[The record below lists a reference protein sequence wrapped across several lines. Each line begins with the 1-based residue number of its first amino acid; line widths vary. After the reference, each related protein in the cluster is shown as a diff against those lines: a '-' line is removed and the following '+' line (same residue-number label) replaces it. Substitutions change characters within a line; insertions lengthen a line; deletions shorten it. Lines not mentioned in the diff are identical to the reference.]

1 MHSKRSVT
9 LPSGDGDSYEEEGDN
24 IDMMVAPA
32 FEDSLAST
40 HQSGKPL
47 SLYFENLQN
56 CVETQTIAVQ
66 TVEEMVPKSEVQ
78 ILAKSFSVDS
88 STNTE
93 IVETSADTSPPKV
106 DLNNVSTSCLVD
118 CSTNTDLL
126 DADDNNDS
134 KSALK
139 KSCACTVEMSTN
151 TDNVESP
158 SVEEQLP
165 QFSNGGLSIK
175 TETLKQQYD
184 QDHVSNL
191 CTENSTAITTDA
203 FDSGHISTGKN
214 IDSSGPSVKKDSIRN
229 KNDFKLT
236 RNSRISGLEENENSV
251 ELVNFASRVGITTSK
266 VKYDLRPI
274 KPLIGPRADTVY
286 VIKILFF

>member
-9 LPSGDGDSYEEEGDN
+9 PPSGDGDSYEEEGDN

-78 ILAKSFSVDS
+78 MLVKSFSVDS

-93 IVETSADTSPPKV
+93 IVETSADMSPPKV
-106 DLNNVSTSCLVD
+106 DFNNVSTSCFVD

-134 KSALK
+134 KF
-139 KSCACTVEMSTN
+139 KSSTCTVEMSTN
-151 TDNVESP
+151 TDNIEP
-158 SVEEQLP
+158 PTVEEQLP
-165 QFSNGGLSIK
+165 QFSNEDLSIN
-175 TETLKQQYD
+175 TETLIQQKD
-184 QDHVSNL
+184 QDPVSKS

-229 KNDFKLT
+229 KNDFKLA
-236 RNSRISGLEENENSV
+236 RNSRVSGLEENENSV
-251 ELVNFASRVGITTSK
+251 ELVNFATPVGITTSK

-274 KPLIGPRADTVY
+274 KPLIGPGAETVY
-286 VIKILFF
+286 VIKILCF

>member
-9 LPSGDGDSYEEEGDN
+9 PPSGDGDSYGEEGDN

-56 CVETQTIAVQ
+56 CVEMQTIAVQ

-93 IVETSADTSPPKV
+93 IVETSVDTSPPKV
-106 DLNNVSTSCLVD
+106 DLNHVSSSCFVD
-118 CSTNTDLL
+118 YSTNTDIL

-139 KSCACTVEMSTN
+139 KSSCTVEMSTN
-151 TDNVESP
+151 TDNVEPP
-158 SVEEQLP
+158 SVEKHLP
-165 QFSNGGLSIK
+165 QVSNEGLSIN
-175 TETLKQQYD
+175 TETLELQYD
-184 QDHVSNL
+184 QDHVSKL
-191 CTENSTAITTDA
+191 CTENSTSITTDA
-203 FDSGHISTGKN
+203 FDSGHNSNGEK
-214 IDSSGPSVKKDSIRN
+214 IDSSSPSVKKDSIRN

-236 RNSRISGLEENENSV
+236 RNSRVSGLEENEHSV
-251 ELVNFASRVGITTSK
+251 ELMNFASPVGIITSK

-274 KPLIGPRADTVY
+274 KPLIGPGAETVY
-286 VIKILFF
+286 VIKILCF